1 LVIEIEV
8 RGVKVRYRSVRALD
22 GVSVNVR
29 SGEVLSIIGPN
40 GAGKS
45 TLLKVINNV
54 LRPHAGTVLI
64 DKTSIRDLR
73 PKELAKKM
81 GYVPQRLRAT
91 GMLTVYDF
99 VMTGRRPHVNFVPT
113 KEDEEKVLEAL
124 KIVGLSDL
132 AERALEELS
141 GGELQRALIARALAG
156 EPEVVLFDEPTSNL
170 DLKYQLEVLSLVRSL
185 GRRGLIVIMALHDLT
200 QAYRAS
206 DKILLLNSGKVV
218 AAGIPEEV
226 LRPELLS
233 KVYGVPVMVIK
244 EHKVVVPLF

>member
-1 LVIEIEV
+1 MRIIDARPFRLLQVFIYEVIHIQSLGIGALVLQSWPIV
-8 RGVKVRYRSVRALD
+8 RGAAVQAIVRNLLASPFTFGLSFAASLGVAVALLILHG
-22 GVSVNVR
+22 GVLQRYQIYVYNPFVVSMCAFAF
-29 SGEVLSIIGPN
+29 SLIQVLVV
-40 GAGKS
+40 
-45 TLLKVINNV
+45 LL
-54 LRPHAGTVLI
+54 LAY
-64 DKTSIRDLR
+64 KT
-73 PKELAKKM
+73 
-81 GYVPQRLRAT
+81 RLSA
-91 GMLTVYDF
+91 
-99 VMTGRRPHVNFVPT
+99 
-113 KEDEEKVLEAL
+113 
-124 KIVGLSDL
+124 GLSDL

-185 GRRGLIVIMALHDLT
+185 SRRGLIVIMALHDLT